1 MPTSIWHSEPDLR
14 ALDRLDE
21 AGLAGAFMRRWD
33 SYRDDYRE
41 TVHLTGD
48 SVVRVGK
55 QWSRFCERW
64 RLRFPA

>member
-48 SVVRVGK
+48 SVVRAGK
-55 QWSRFCERW
+55 QWSHFCERW